1 MNVSY
6 LFLAPGFEEMEAIAV
21 VDVLRRGGVDVRT
34 VSVGGGKEVTSAHQV
49 TLRADLSLEQIR
61 PEEAEC
67 LIFPGGMPG
76 AQNLSE
82 CEKLMTSLRSGTNGC
97 SYLCRTCFGIEPF
110 ENKQKTPGNLLSWI
124 RKICTRF
131 RSRGRWSSRR
141 WECNYRERSRIC
153 YSIRSNSVGTTS
165 FIWESERSSCRN
177 VAVSDGT
184 IKLVY
189 KVGKVPD

>member
-67 LIFPGGMPG
+67 LIFRRDAGSP
-76 AQNLSE
+76 
-82 CEKLMTSLRSGTNGC
+82 
-97 SYLCRTCFGIEPF
+97 EP
-110 ENKQKTPGNLLSWI
+110 
-124 RKICTRF
+124 
-131 RSRGRWSSRR
+131 
-141 WECNYRERSRIC
+141 
-153 YSIRSNSVGTTS
+153 
-165 FIWESERSSCRN
+165 
-177 VAVSDGT
+177 
-184 IKLVY
+184 
-189 KVGKVPD
+189 

>member
-82 CEKLMTSLRSGTNGC
+82 CEKLMTILQHHYDQGRMVAAICAAPALVLSHLKTNRKLRVTCYPGFEKYVPDFEVVADGVAVDGNVITGKGLGFAIQFGVTLLEQLRSSGKAKEVAAGM
-97 SYLCRTCFGIEPF
+97 
-110 ENKQKTPGNLLSWI
+110 LL
-124 RKICTRF
+124 
-131 RSRGRWSSRR
+131 
-141 WECNYRERSRIC
+141 
-153 YSIRSNSVGTTS
+153 
-165 FIWESERSSCRN
+165 
-177 VAVSDGT
+177 
-184 IKLVY
+184 
-189 KVGKVPD
+189 

>member
-82 CEKLMTSLRSGTNGC
+82 CEKLMTILQHHYDQGRMVAAICAAPALVLSHLKTNRKLRV
-97 SYLCRTCFGIEPF
+97 TCYP
-110 ENKQKTPGNLLSWI
+110 
-124 RKICTRF
+124 
-131 RSRGRWSSRR
+131 
-141 WECNYRERSRIC
+141 
-153 YSIRSNSVGTTS
+153 
-165 FIWESERSSCRN
+165 
-177 VAVSDGT
+177 
-184 IKLVY
+184 
-189 KVGKVPD
+189 